1 MFTLIANNKS
11 LKAVNFQSVNYQ
23 IHQSGLL
30 KKTYYRSTLTRFS
43 IKVKIKYKYLNI

>member
-11 LKAVNFQSVNYQ
+11 LKSVNFQSVNYQ

-30 KKTYYRSTLTRFS
+30 KKTYYRSATRFS